1 MKEKSLN
8 VNKGA
13 IALGVVTV
21 IMVIIAVSL
30 AISTQLRKSVATK
43 ILEIANSKKQEVMAN
58 NEANGVENTTNPSEN
73 GSNENGNS
81 AGLENYGKDAQI
93 ANYATQKAPVTSNW
107 DMDKVHI
114 EYDTEN
120 IAVPVPNGYVG
131 SSATGE
137 HTINTGFVI
146 YEGTDA
152 VTDENLETAQKKR
165 NQWVWVP
172 VYDAST
178 MYGVDSDGKMWGKL
192 YKYGA
197 NGRTAYNWSE
207 TDGIMKKIS
216 YIDGMEPNI
225 VEMYDRDYYIPNYI
239 TEEEC
244 NQINKEMVIAF
255 EETIESIEKYG
266 GFYIGRYETGGIST
280 TSKVVKGNEDISEQ
294 TWYKMYNQCKK
305 LNGINNNVKTEMIY
319 GCMWDYTLEWF
330 VETGS
335 KTYSEVGKDSTE
347 WGNYTNSSVNGHG
360 SIRPSGYSESWKAN
374 NIYDMSGNIREWT
387 LEAYGKYYR
396 THRGGAYCDYG
407 TNNAPGEHQMYFPSR
422 NYIQHGCRAT
432 LYIDL

>member
-58 NEANGVENTTNPSEN
+58 NEANSVGNSTNVSEN
-73 GSNENGNS
+73 SVNENENS
-81 AGLENYGKDAQI
+81 ADQENNGEDTQI

-152 VTDENLETAQKKR
+152 VTDGNLYVAQRSR

-178 MYGVDSDGKMWGKL
+178 MYGIDSDGKMWGKG
-192 YKYGA
+192 YNYDE
-197 NGRTAYNWSE
+197 NGREAHFWSE
-207 TDGIMKKIS
+207 TDGI
-216 YIDGMEPNI
+216 IDVSSNNTGKEPKVLI
-225 VEMYDRDYYIPNYI
+225 RDHEIQAYI
-239 TEEEC
+239 TEEEH
-244 NQINKEMVIAF
+244 NQLNKEMVTSFQEIM
-255 EETIESIEKYG
+255 ESIEKYG
-266 GFYIGRYETGGIST
+266 GFYIGRYETGGLST
-280 TSKVVKGNEDISEQ
+280 TAKVVKGNEDISSQ
-294 TWYKMYNQCKK
+294 TWYKMYNQCEK
-305 LNGINNNVKTEMIY
+305 LNGINNNVKTGMIY

-330 VETGS
+330 VESGS

-347 WGNYTNSSVNGHG
+347 WGNYKNSSVNGHG

-374 NIYDMSGNIREWT
+374 NIYDMSGNVGDWT
-387 LEAYGKYYR
+387 MELLQYF
-396 THRGGAYCDYG
+396 TVHRGSSYSDSGSG
-407 TNNAPGEHQMYFPSR
+407 TSSQPGGRIVYYPSR
-422 NYIQHGCRAT
+422 SRIDIGCRAA
-432 LYIDL
+432 LYINL

>member
-1 MKEKSLN
+1 MKQKSSN
-8 VNKGA
+8 VRKGA
-13 IALGVVTV
+13 IVLGVVTV

-30 AISTQLRKSVATK
+30 ATSTQLRKNVATK

-81 AGLENYGKDAQI
+81 ADLENYGKDAQI

-152 VTDENLETAQKKR
+152 VTDENLYVAQRSR

-178 MYGVDSDGKMWGKL
+178 MYGIDSDGKMWGKG
-192 YKYGA
+192 YDYDE
-197 NGRTAYNWSE
+197 NGREAKFWTE
-207 TDGIMKKIS
+207 TDGIIKVS
-216 YIDGMEPNI
+216 NSGYREPEVLLTQDTDNDI
-225 VEMYDRDYYIPNYI
+225 QQYI
-239 TEEEC
+239 TEEER
-244 NQINKEMVIAF
+244 NQINKEMVTGF
-255 EETIESIEKYG
+255 QETIESIEKYG

-387 LEAYGKYYR
+387 LEAWGKYYR
-396 THRGGAYCDYG
+396 TQHGGAYCDYG
-407 TNNAPGEHQMYFPSR
+407 IGSAPGEHSMYFPSR
-422 NYIQHGCRAT
+422 NYIQDGCRAA
-432 LYIDL
+432 LYINL

>member
-73 GSNENGNS
+73 GNS
-81 AGLENYGKDAQI
+81 AGLENYGQDAQI

-152 VTDENLETAQKKR
+152 VTDANLETAQKTR

-178 MYGVDSDGKMWGKL
+178 MYGTDSNGKKWGKL
-192 YKYGA
+192 YEYDE
-197 NGRTAYNWSE
+197 NGRTADNWSE
-207 TDGIMKKIS
+207 TNGVMRSLGSD
-216 YIDGMEPNI
+216 DREPDI
-225 VEMYDRDYYIPNYI
+225 VASRDKDYCMPNYI
-239 TEEEC
+239 TEEEL
-244 NQINKEMVIAF
+244 NQINKEMVTSL

-266 GFYIGRYETGGIST
+266 GFYIGRYETGGLST
-280 TSKVVKGNEDISEQ
+280 TAKVVKENEDLGMQ

-305 LNGINNNVKTEMIY
+305 LNGTNSNVKTGMIY
-319 GCMWDYTLEWF
+319 GCMWDYTLEWLI
-330 VETGS
+330 ETGS
-335 KTYSEVGKDSTE
+335 KTYSEIGKDSQG
-347 WGNYTNSSVNGHG
+347 WGNYMYNIDGTRGYKK
-360 SIRPSGYSESWKAN
+360 PSGYSESWKAN
-374 NIYDMSGNIREWT
+374 NIYDMAGNVYDWT
-387 LEAYGKYYR
+387 LEASHHYFRMARGNSYYSNNFPYAA
-396 THRGGAYCDYG
+396 GARQYIHSNGSDYDIRLQSD
-407 TNNAPGEHQMYFPSR
+407 TIH
-422 NYIQHGCRAT
+422 
-432 LYIDL
+432 

>member
-58 NEANGVENTTNPSEN
+58 NEANSVGNSTNVSEN
-73 GSNENGNS
+73 SVNENENS
-81 AGLENYGKDAQI
+81 ADQENNGEDTQI

-152 VTDENLETAQKKR
+152 VTDGNLYVAQRSR

-178 MYGVDSDGKMWGKL
+178 MYGIDSDGKMWGKG
-192 YKYGA
+192 YDYDE
-197 NGRTAYNWSE
+197 NGREAKFWTE
-207 TDGIMKKIS
+207 TDGIIKVS
-216 YIDGMEPNI
+216 NSGYREPEVLLTQDTDNDI
-225 VEMYDRDYYIPNYI
+225 QQYI
-239 TEEEC
+239 TEEER
-244 NQINKEMVIAF
+244 NQINKEMVTGF
-255 EETIESIEKYG
+255 QETIESIEKYG

-407 TNNAPGEHQMYFPSR
+407 TSDAPGEHQMYFPSR
-422 NYIQHGCRAT
+422 NYIQEGCRAT

>member
-58 NEANGVENTTNPSEN
+58 NEANSVGNSTNVSEN
-73 GSNENGNS
+73 SVNENENS
-81 AGLENYGKDAQI
+81 ADQENNGEDTQI

-152 VTDENLETAQKKR
+152 VTDGNLYVAQRSR

-178 MYGVDSDGKMWGKL
+178 MYGIDSDGKMWGKG
-192 YKYGA
+192 YNYDE
-197 NGRTAYNWSE
+197 NGREAKFWTE
-207 TDGIMKKIS
+207 TDGIIKVS
-216 YIDGMEPNI
+216 NSGYREPEVLLTQDTDNDI
-225 VEMYDRDYYIPNYI
+225 QQYI
-239 TEEEC
+239 TEEER
-244 NQINKEMVIAF
+244 NQINKEMVTGF
-255 EETIESIEKYG
+255 QETIESIEKYG

-422 NYIQHGCRAT
+422 KYIQGGCRAT

>member
-30 AISTQLRKSVATK
+30 VASTQLRKNVATK

-58 NEANGVENTTNPSEN
+58 NEANGVENTTNPS
-73 GSNENGNS
+73 ENGNS

-152 VTDENLETAQKKR
+152 VTDGNLETAQKTR

-192 YKYGA
+192 YEYGA

-207 TDGIMKKIS
+207 TNEVIEIS
-216 YIDGMEPNI
+216 NTLYSREPEL
-225 VEMYDRDYYIPNYI
+225 VSEHDRDYYMPYYI
-239 TEEEC
+239 TEEER
-244 NQINKEMVIAF
+244 NQINKEMVTGFA
-255 EETIESIEKYG
+255 ETIESIEKYG
-266 GFYIGRYETGGIST
+266 GFYIGRYETGGLHAT
-280 TSKVVKGNEDISEQ
+280 VKVVKGNGDISNT

-305 LNGINNNVKTEMIY
+305 LNGINNNVKTGMIY
-319 GCMWDYTLEWF
+319 GCMWDYTLEWL
-330 VETGS
+330 VESGS
-335 KTYSEVGKDSTE
+335 KTYSQVGESSRE
-347 WGNYTNSSVNGHG
+347 WGYYGEG
-360 SIRPSGYSESWKAN
+360 KYDSGYNESWKAN
-374 NIYDMSGNIREWT
+374 NLYDIAGNVWEFTLSCDMRVRE
-387 LEAYGKYYR
+387 Y
-396 THRGGAYCDYG
+396 RGGYYNGNFYG
-407 TNNAPGEHQMYFPSR
+407 STGSRAPAEASNVDNHL
-422 NYIQHGCRAT
+422 GCRSI
-432 LYIDL
+432 LYVKI

>member
-1 MKEKSLN
+1 MKQKSSN
-8 VNKGA
+8 VRKGA
-13 IALGVVTV
+13 IVLGVVTV

-30 AISTQLRKSVATK
+30 AASTQLRKNVATK

-73 GSNENGNS
+73 VSNENGNS

-152 VTDENLETAQKKR
+152 VTDGNLYVAQRSR

-178 MYGVDSDGKMWGKL
+178 MYGIDSDGKMWGKG
-192 YKYGA
+192 YDYDE
-197 NGRTAYNWSE
+197 NGREAFFWSE
-207 TDGIMKKIS
+207 TDGI
-216 YIDGMEPNI
+216 IDASSNNMCKEPKVLI
-225 VEMYDRDYYIPNYI
+225 TDCEIQEYI
-239 TEEEC
+239 TEEEH
-244 NQINKEMVIAF
+244 NQLNKEMVTSFQEIM
-255 EETIESIEKYG
+255 ESIEKYG
-266 GFYIGRYETGGIST
+266 GFYIGRYETGGLST
-280 TSKVVKGNEDISEQ
+280 TAKVVKGNEDISSQ
-294 TWYKMYNQCKK
+294 TWFKMYNQCEK
-305 LNGINNNVKTEMIY
+305 LNGINNNVKTGMIY

-330 VETGS
+330 VESGS
-335 KTYSEVGKDSTE
+335 KTYSQVGKDLTE
-347 WGNYTNSSVNGHG
+347 WGNYGHG

-374 NIYDMSGNIREWT
+374 NIYDMSGNVSDWT
-387 LEAYGKYYR
+387 MELSQGY
-396 THRGGAYCDYG
+396 TVCRGGGGRTVYHPCRSDI
-407 TNNAPGEHQMYFPSR
+407 
-422 NYIQHGCRAT
+422 YIGCRAA
-432 LYIDL
+432 LYINL

>member
-43 ILEIANSKKQEVMAN
+43 ILEIANSKKQETMVN
-58 NEANGVENTTNPSEN
+58 NETNGTQV
-73 GSNENGNS
+73 NENESVAVQSEDG
-81 AGLENYGKDAQI
+81 ENVQI
-93 ANYATQKAPVTSNW
+93 VNTALQNAPATSNW
-107 DMDKVHI
+107 DMENVHI

-152 VTDENLETAQKKR
+152 VTDANLETAQKTR

-178 MYGVDSDGKMWGKL
+178 MYGTDSNGKKWGKL
-192 YKYGA
+192 YEYDE

-207 TDGIMKKIS
+207 TNGVMRS
-216 YIDGMEPNI
+216 LEYREPYIVVRRDK
-225 VEMYDRDYYIPNYI
+225 DYYMPNYI
-239 TEEEC
+239 TEEEL
-244 NQINKEMVIAF
+244 NQINKEMVTSF

-266 GFYIGRYETGGIST
+266 GFYIGRYETGGLST
-280 TSKVVKGNEDISEQ
+280 TAKVVKGNEDIGMQ

-305 LNGINNNVKTEMIY
+305 LNGTNSNVKTGMIY
-319 GCMWDYTLEWF
+319 GCMWDYTLEWLI
-330 VETGS
+330 ETGS
-335 KTYSEVGKDSTE
+335 KTYSEIGKDSKG
-347 WGNYTNSSVNGHG
+347 WGNYMYNIDGTRGYKK
-360 SIRPSGYSESWKAN
+360 PSGYSESWKAN
-374 NIYDMSGNIREWT
+374 NIYDMAGNVYDWT
-387 LEAYGKYYR
+387 LEARQDYFRMARGNSYYSYDPPYAAGARKYN
-396 THRGGAYCDYG
+396 HLNGSDY
-407 TNNAPGEHQMYFPSR
+407 
-422 NYIQHGCRAT
+422 YIRLQSDTIH
-432 LYIDL
+432 

>member
-1 MKEKSLN
+1 MKQKSSN
-8 VNKGA
+8 VRKGA
-13 IALGVVTV
+13 IVLGVVTV

-30 AISTQLRKSVATK
+30 ATSTQLRKNVATK

-152 VTDENLETAQKKR
+152 VTDGNLYVAQRSR

-178 MYGVDSDGKMWGKL
+178 MYGIDSDGKMWGKG
-192 YKYGA
+192 YDYDE
-197 NGRTAYNWSE
+197 NGREAFFWSE
-207 TDGIMKKIS
+207 TDGI
-216 YIDGMEPNI
+216 IDASSNNMCKEPKVLI
-225 VEMYDRDYYIPNYI
+225 ADCEIQEYI
-239 TEEEC
+239 TEEEH
-244 NQINKEMVIAF
+244 NQLNKEMVTSFQEIM
-255 EETIESIEKYG
+255 ESIEKYG
-266 GFYIGRYETGGIST
+266 GFYIGRYETGGLST
-280 TSKVVKGNEDISEQ
+280 TAKVVKGNEDISSQ
-294 TWYKMYNQCKK
+294 TWFKMYNQCEK
-305 LNGINNNVKTEMIY
+305 LNGINNNVKTGMIY

-330 VETGS
+330 VESGS
-335 KTYSEVGKDSTE
+335 KTYSQVGKDLTE
-347 WGNYTNSSVNGHG
+347 WGNYGHG

-374 NIYDMSGNIREWT
+374 NIYDMSGNVIDWT
-387 LEAYGKYYR
+387 MELSQGYTVR
-396 THRGGAYCDYG
+396 RGG
-407 TNNAPGEHQMYFPSR
+407 GERTVYHPCRSSI
-422 NYIQHGCRAT
+422 YIGCRAA
-432 LYIDL
+432 LYINL

>member
-58 NEANGVENTTNPSEN
+58 NEANGVENTTNPS
-73 GSNENGNS
+73 ENGNS

-152 VTDENLETAQKKR
+152 VTDGNLYVAQRSR

-178 MYGVDSDGKMWGKL
+178 MYGIDSDGKMWGKG
-192 YKYGA
+192 YDYDE
-197 NGRTAYNWSE
+197 NGREAFFWSE
-207 TDGIMKKIS
+207 TDGI
-216 YIDGMEPNI
+216 IDASSKNMCKEPKVLI
-225 VEMYDRDYYIPNYI
+225 TDCEIQEYI
-239 TEEEC
+239 TEEEH
-244 NQINKEMVIAF
+244 NQLNKEMVTSFQEIM
-255 EETIESIEKYG
+255 ESIEKYG
-266 GFYIGRYETGGIST
+266 GFYIGRYETGGLST
-280 TSKVVKGNEDISEQ
+280 TAKVVKGNEDISSQ
-294 TWYKMYNQCKK
+294 TWYKMYNQCEK
-305 LNGINNNVKTEMIY
+305 LNGINNNVKTGMIY

-330 VETGS
+330 VESGS
-335 KTYSEVGKDSTE
+335 KTYSEVGKDLKE
-347 WGNYTNSSVNGHG
+347 WGNYGHG

-374 NIYDMSGNIREWT
+374 NIYDMSGNVSDWTMELSQYWTVRRE
-387 LEAYGKYYR
+387 
-396 THRGGAYCDYG
+396 GGVRIGYHSCRSAID
-407 TNNAPGEHQMYFPSR
+407 
-422 NYIQHGCRAT
+422 IGCRAA
-432 LYIDL
+432 LYINL

>member
-30 AISTQLRKSVATK
+30 VASTQLRKNVATK

-81 AGLENYGKDAQI
+81 ADLENYGKDAQI

-152 VTDENLETAQKKR
+152 VTDENLETAQKTR

-207 TDGIMKKIS
+207 TDGIMKI
-216 YIDGMEPNI
+216 INIHGMEPNI
-225 VEMYDRDYYIPNYI
+225 VKMYDRDYYIPNYI

-266 GFYIGRYETGGIST
+266 GFYIGRYETGGLST
-280 TSKVVKGNEDISEQ
+280 KPKVVKGNKDICNQ
-294 TWYKMYNQCKK
+294 TWYKGYIQCKK
-305 LNGINNNVKTEMIY
+305 LNGINNNVKTGMIY
-319 GCMWDYTLEWF
+319 GCMWDYTLEWL
-330 VETGS
+330 VESGS
-335 KTYSEVGKDSTE
+335 KTYWQIAVDSTD
-347 WGNYTNSSVNGHG
+347 WGNYKNNTVSGYERVQTT
-360 SIRPSGYSESWKAN
+360 GYSENWKAN
-374 NIYDMSGNIREWT
+374 NIYDMAGNLYEFT
-387 LEAYGKYYR
+387 LEEDNTDQRVY
-396 THRGGAYCDYG
+396 RGGNYDDKGSQAASSRDKRQPAAKY
-407 TNNAPGEHQMYFPSR
+407 PG
-422 NYIQHGCRAT
+422 NRAT
-432 LYIDL
+432 LYINI